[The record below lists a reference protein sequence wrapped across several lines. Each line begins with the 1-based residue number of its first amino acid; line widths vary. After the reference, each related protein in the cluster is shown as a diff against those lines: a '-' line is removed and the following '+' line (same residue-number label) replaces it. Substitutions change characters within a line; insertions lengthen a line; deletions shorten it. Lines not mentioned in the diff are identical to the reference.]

1 MGIPCGQLPER
12 DWQVSYKSW
21 FDAHAAKHAKIV
33 QKLLIMGYSEEQ
45 IIDYFDFENMRLREV
60 DFCPL
65 YAENKKCHEMEELN
79 CYLCACPNFRFSDS
93 GLGEKKSATVYSE
106 CAISSKDGSQQNYGG
121 KIHQN
126 CTNCTVPHTT
136 KYVTDNFNT
145 DWKKIMKNCE
155 ADSKIH
161 AIQGDTAFL
170 EALKGKSANFV
181 LSGGYTKTA
190 EIEGITVAGLPGF
203 IAYTPALDME
213 VLELGYPKSMPD
225 IAKAPDGPPSPVL
238 IAMAA
243 KKLAPF
249 GLTFV
254 DTGLTIK
261 PQCTVK
267 TLGHKCAESILDG
280 ADIDAKALFDE
291 GVKYAGEIVD
301 KADYFIL
308 CECVPAGTTTAYA
321 VTKALGYECD
331 GAFASSGAD
340 TGIKTL
346 KQEVVDK
353 ALSREP
359 FDAKDVFG
367 VLSRFGDTMQPFT
380 AGLAATLAKS
390 KPVILGGGTQMA
402 AVCAVIKALGYSF
415 DGVAL
420 ATTKWIAEDKN
431 SDIAGLLAAIDPTIN
446 AFYPD
451 FDFADSE
458 FKNLRLYEE
467 GFVKEGIGA
476 GAVSVHAYLQGV
488 SKDALR
494 CGVEDI
500 YRAFAG

>member
-1 MGIPCGQLPER
+1 M
-12 DWQVSYKSW
+12 SYKSW
-21 FDAHAAKHAKIV
+21 FDAHAAKHKKIV
-33 QKLLIMGYSEEQ
+33 QKLSILGYSKEQ
-45 IIDYFDFENMRLREV
+45 IIDYFDFENMRISEV

-65 YAENKKCHEMEELN
+65 YRENKKCHEMETLN

-93 GLGEKKSATVYSE
+93 GIGTFDENTVYSM
-106 CAISSKDGSQQNYGG
+106 CSIGSIEGKQQNFEG

-126 CTNCTVPHTT
+126 CTRCTVPHTQ
-136 KYVTDNFNT
+136 KYVSEHFDI

-155 ADSKIH
+155 IQKQNNKINC
-161 AIQGDTAFL
+161 IQGDTTFL
-170 EALKGKSANFV
+170 EPLKGKSANFV

-261 PQCTVK
+261 PECTVK
-267 TLGHKCAESILDG
+267 TLGHKCANSILDG
-280 ADIDAKALFDE
+280 ADIDAKALFDK
-291 GVKYAGEIVD
+291 GVKFADEIAD

-308 CECVPAGTTTAYA
+308 SECVPAGTTTAYA
-321 VTKALGYECD
+321 LTKALGYECD

-346 KQEVVDK
+346 KQEVVAK
-353 ALSREP
+353 AIAREP
-359 FDAKDVFG
+359 FDAGDVFG
-367 VLSRFGDTMQPFT
+367 VVSRFGDTMQPFT
-380 AGLAATLAKS
+380 AGLAVSLAKT
-390 KPVILGGGTQMA
+390 KPVILGGGTQMT
-402 AVCAVIKALGYSF
+402 AVCALIKVLGYGF
-415 DGVAL
+415 DNIAL
-420 ATTKWIAEDKN
+420 ATTKWIATDKT
-431 SDIAGLLAAIDPTIN
+431 SDIAGLLASIDPAIN

-458 FKNLRLYEE
+458 FANLRLYEQ

-476 GAVSVHAYLQGV
+476 GAVTVHAYLQGV
-488 SKDALR
+488 GKDALR
-494 CGVEDI
+494 HGVEDI

>member
-1 MGIPCGQLPER
+1 M
-12 DWQVSYKSW
+12 SYKSW
-21 FDAHAAKHAKIV
+21 FDAHASKHAKLIE
-33 QKLLIMGYSEEQ
+33 KLLLLGYGKEQ
-45 IIDYFDFENMRLREV
+45 IIEYFDFENMRISEE

-65 YAENKKCHEMEELN
+65 YTQNKKCHEMDALS
-79 CYLCACPNFRFSDS
+79 CYLCACPNFRFSDN
-93 GLGEKKSATVYSE
+93 GIGEKDGTKVYSE
-106 CAISSKDGSQQNYGG
+106 CAIASKDGAQENFGG

-126 CTNCTVPHTT
+126 CAGCTVPHE
-136 KYVTDNFNT
+136 KEFVREKFDM
-145 DWKKIMKNCE
+145 DWKKIMKECE
-155 ADSKIH
+155 TGNICV
-161 AIQGDTAFL
+161 IQGDIAFL

-238 IAMAA
+238 IAMAS
-243 KKLAPF
+243 KELAPF

-254 DTGLTIK
+254 DTGLTVK

-267 TLGHKCAESILDG
+267 TPGFECANSILDG
-280 ADIDAKALFDE
+280 ANVNAKALFDE
-291 GVKYAGEIVD
+291 GVKFADEIVD

-308 CECVPAGTTTAYA
+308 SECVPAGTTTAYA

-340 TGIKTL
+340 TGVKTL
-346 KQEVVDK
+346 KQEVVAK
-353 ALSREP
+353 ALGREP
-359 FDAKDVFG
+359 FDASDVFG
-367 VLSRFGDTMQPFT
+367 VISRFGDTMQPFT
-380 AGLAATLAKS
+380 AGLAVTLSKT

-402 AVCAVIKALGYSF
+402 AVCAVIKALGYGF
-415 DGVAL
+415 EDIAL
-420 ATTKWIAEDKN
+420 ATTKWIAEDKT
-431 SDIAGLLAAIDPTIN
+431 SDITGLLASIDPTIN

-458 FKNLRLYEE
+458 FANLRLYEQ

-476 GAVSVHAYLQGV
+476 GAVTVHAYLQGV
-488 SKDALR
+488 SKDAL
-494 CGVEDI
+494 CHGVEDI

>member
-1 MGIPCGQLPER
+1 M
-12 DWQVSYKSW
+12 SYKSW

-33 QKLLIMGYSEEQ
+33 EKLRLIGYDESK
-45 IIDYFDFENMRLREV
+45 IIDYFDFENMRLCEE

-65 YAENKKCHEMEELN
+65 YAENKKCHEMEPLN
-79 CYLCACPNFRFSDS
+79 CYLCACPNFRFSDC
-93 GLGEKKSATVYSE
+93 GLGEKDGVTVYSE
-106 CAISSKDGSQQNYGG
+106 CAIASKDGAQQNFGG

-126 CTNCTVPHTT
+126 CTGCTVPHE
-136 KYVTDNFNT
+136 KEFVRENFDM
-145 DWKKIMKNCE
+145 DWKKIMASCE
-155 ADSKIH
+155 VTNKICV
-161 AIQGDTAFL
+161 IQGDIAFL
-170 EALKGKSANFV
+170 EPLVGKSANFV

-213 VLELGYPKSMPD
+213 VLELGYPLSMPD

-249 GLTFV
+249 GLIFV

-261 PQCTVK
+261 PQCMVK
-267 TLGHKCAESILDG
+267 TLGFECANSILEG
-280 ADIDAKALFDE
+280 AGVEAKALFDE
-291 GVKYAGEIVD
+291 GVKFADEIAE

-308 CECVPAGTTTAYA
+308 SECVPAGTTTAYA
-321 VTKALGYECD
+321 LTKALGYECD
-331 GAFASSGAD
+331 GAFASSGTD
-340 TGIKTL
+340 SGIKTL
-346 KQEVVDK
+346 KQEVV
-353 ALSREP
+353 AQAISREP
-359 FDAKDVFG
+359 FDASDIFG
-367 VLSRFGDTMQPFT
+367 VVSRFGDTMQPFT
-380 AGLAATLAKS
+380 AGLAVTLAKS

-402 AVCAVIKALGYSF
+402 AVCALIKALGLSF
-415 DGVAL
+415 DNIAL
-420 ATTKWIAEDKN
+420 ATTKWIATDAT
-431 SDIAGLLAAIDPTIN
+431 SDIAGLLASIDPAIN

-488 SKDALR
+488 DKKSLR
-494 CGVEDI
+494 EGVEDI
-500 YRAFAG
+500 YRAFCG

>member
-1 MGIPCGQLPER
+1 
-12 DWQVSYKSW
+12 VSYKSW
-21 FDAHAAKHAKIV
+21 FDAHAVKHAKIV
-33 QKLLIMGYSEEQ
+33 EKLRLIGYDENK
-45 IIDYFDFENMRLREV
+45 IIDYFDFKNMRISEE

-65 YAENKKCHEMEELN
+65 YAENKKCHEMEALN
-79 CYLCACPNFRFSDS
+79 CYLCACPNFRFSDY
-93 GLGEKKSATVYSE
+93 GLGRKDGVTVYSE
-106 CAISSKDGSQQNYGG
+106 CAIASKDGAQQNFGG

-126 CTNCTVPHTT
+126 CSGCTVPHE
-136 KYVTDNFNT
+136 KKFVRENFDM
-145 DWKKIMKNCE
+145 DWKKIMASCE
-155 ADSKIH
+155 ATNKICV
-161 AIQGDTAFL
+161 IQGDIAFL
-170 EALKGKSANFV
+170 EPLVGKSANFV

-213 VLELGYPKSMPD
+213 VLELGFPKSMPD

-243 KKLAPF
+243 KSLAPF
-249 GLTFV
+249 GLSFV

-267 TLGHKCAESILDG
+267 TLGFACANSILEG
-280 ADIDAKALFDE
+280 AGVEAKALFDE
-291 GVKYAGEIVD
+291 GVKFAGEIAE

-308 CECVPAGTTTAYA
+308 SECVPAGTTTAYA
-321 VTKALGYECD
+321 LTKALGYECD
-331 GAFASSGAD
+331 GAFASSGTD
-340 TGIKTL
+340 SGIKTL
-346 KQEVVDK
+346 KQGVV
-353 ALSREP
+353 AQAINREP
-359 FDAKDVFG
+359 FDTNDIFG
-367 VLSRFGDTMQPFT
+367 VISRFGDTMQPFT
-380 AGLAATLAKS
+380 AGLAVTLAKS

-402 AVCAVIKALGYSF
+402 AVCALIKALGFSF
-415 DGVAL
+415 DNIAI
-420 ATTKWIAEDKN
+420 ATTKWIATDTT
-431 SDIAGLLAAIDPTIN
+431 SDIAGLLASIDPAIN

-488 SKDALR
+488 DKKSLR
-494 CGVEDI
+494 EGVEDI
-500 YRAFAG
+500 YRAFCG

>member
-1 MGIPCGQLPER
+1 M
-12 DWQVSYKSW
+12 SYKSW
-21 FDAHAAKHAKIV
+21 FDTHGSKHAKIV
-33 QKLLIMGYSEEQ
+33 EKLLLLGYGKEQ
-45 IIDYFDFENMRLREV
+45 IIEYFDFENMRISEE

-65 YAENKKCHEMEELN
+65 YAKNKKCHEMEELN

-93 GLGEKKSATVYSE
+93 GLDIRDGVTVYSE
-106 CAISSKDGSQQNYGG
+106 CAIASKDGVQQEYSG

-126 CTNCTVPHTT
+126 CTGCTVPHE
-136 KYVTDNFNT
+136 KEFVMEKFDVN
-145 DWKKIMKNCE
+145 WRKIMKNCE
-155 ADSKIH
+155 ANSKIH
-161 AIQGDTAFL
+161 TIQGDTAFL

-238 IAMAA
+238 IAMAV

-261 PQCTVK
+261 PQCTVT

-280 ADIDAKALFDE
+280 ANVDAKALFDE
-291 GVKYAGEIVD
+291 SVKFADEIAD
-301 KADYFIL
+301 RADYFIL
-308 CECVPAGTTTAYA
+308 SECVPAGTTTAYA

-331 GAFASSGAD
+331 GAFASSGVD
-340 TGIKTL
+340 TGVKTL
-346 KQEVVDK
+346 KQEVVAK
-353 ALSREP
+353 ALGREP
-359 FDAKDVFG
+359 FDTKDVFG
-367 VLSRFGDTMQPFT
+367 LISRFGDTMQPFT
-380 AGLAATLAKS
+380 AGLAVTLAKS

-402 AVCAVIKALGYSF
+402 AVCAIIKALGYDF
-415 DGVAL
+415 DGIAL
-420 ATTKWIAEDKN
+420 TTTKWIAEDKT
-431 SDIAGLLAAIDPTIN
+431 SDITGLLASIDPTIN

-458 FKNLRLYEE
+458 FANLRLYEQ

-476 GAVSVHAYLQGV
+476 GAVTVHAYLQGV

-494 CGVEDI
+494 HGVEDI

>member
-1 MGIPCGQLPER
+1 M
-12 DWQVSYKSW
+12 SYKSW
-21 FDAHAAKHAKIV
+21 FDAHALKHEKVV
-33 QKLLIMGYSEEQ
+33 QKLLIMGYDKEQ
-45 IIDYFDFENMRLREV
+45 IIDYFDFENMRLCEV

-65 YAENKKCHEMEELN
+65 YAENKKCHDMERLN

-93 GLGEKKSATVYSE
+93 GIDARDGVTIYSE
-106 CAISSKDGSQQNYGG
+106 CAIASKDGEQQEYGG

-126 CTNCTVPHTT
+126 CTGCTVPHE
-136 KYVTDNFNT
+136 KKFVIEKFDM
-145 DWKKIMKNCE
+145 DWKKIMGSCE
-155 ADSKIH
+155 ANSKIH
-161 AIQGDTAFL
+161 VIQGDIGFL

-254 DTGLTIK
+254 DTGLTVK
-261 PQCTVK
+261 PQCTAK
-267 TLGHKCAESILDG
+267 TLGFECANSILDG
-280 ADIDAKALFDE
+280 ANVNAKALFDE
-291 GVKYAGEIVD
+291 GVKYAGEIAD
-301 KADYFIL
+301 RADYFIL
-308 CECVPAGTTTAYA
+308 SECVPAGTTTAYA

-346 KQEVVDK
+346 KQEVVAK

-359 FDAKDVFG
+359 FDANDVFG
-367 VLSRFGDTMQPFT
+367 VVSRFGDTMQAFT
-380 AGLAATLAKS
+380 AGLAVTLSKS

-402 AVCAVIKALGYSF
+402 AVCAIIKALGYGF
-415 DGVAL
+415 DRLAL

-431 SDIAGLLAAIDPTIN
+431 SDIAGLLAAIDPSIN

-458 FKNLRLYEE
+458 FKNLKLYEQ

-476 GAVSVHAYLQGV
+476 GAVTVHAYLQGV

-494 CGVEDI
+494 HGVEDI

>member
-1 MGIPCGQLPER
+1 M
-12 DWQVSYKSW
+12 SYKSW

-33 QKLLIMGYSEEQ
+33 EKLRLIGYDESK
-45 IIDYFDFENMRLREV
+45 IIDYFDFENMRLCEE

-65 YAENKKCHEMEELN
+65 YAENKKCHEMEALN
-79 CYLCACPNFRFSDS
+79 CYLCACPNFRFSDG
-93 GLGEKKSATVYSE
+93 GLSERDGVTVYSE
-106 CAISSKDGSQQNYGG
+106 CAIASKDGEQQNFGG

-126 CTNCTVPHTT
+126 CSDCTVPHE
-136 KYVTDNFNT
+136 KEFVREKFDM
-145 DWKKIMKNCE
+145 DWKKIMKDCE
-155 ADSKIH
+155 ATNKICV
-161 AIQGDTAFL
+161 IQGDIAFL
-170 EALKGKSANFV
+170 GPLVGKSANFV

-213 VLELGYPKSMPD
+213 VLELGFPKSMPD

-267 TLGHKCAESILDG
+267 TLGFACANSILEG
-280 ADIDAKALFDE
+280 AGVEAKVLFDE
-291 GVKYAGEIVD
+291 GVKFAGEIVG

-308 CECVPAGTTTAYA
+308 SECVPAGTTTAYA
-321 VTKALGYECD
+321 LTKALGYECD
-331 GAFASSGAD
+331 GAFASSGTD
-340 TGIKTL
+340 GKIKTL
-346 KQEVVDK
+346 KHNVVAQ

-359 FDAKDVFG
+359 FDANDIFG
-367 VLSRFGDTMQPFT
+367 VVSRFGDTMQPFT
-380 AGLAATLAKS
+380 AGLAVTLANS

-402 AVCAVIKALGYSF
+402 AVCALIKALGLSF
-415 DGVAL
+415 DNIAL
-420 ATTKWIAEDKN
+420 ATTKWIATDTT
-431 SDIAGLLAAIDPTIN
+431 SDIAGLLASIDPAIN

-488 SKDALR
+488 DKDSLR
-494 CGVEDI
+494 KGVEDI
-500 YRAFAG
+500 YRAFCG